1 MRRFFGSFIRLLV
14 ILSVLA
20 FILLMLFR
28 IKYHNDIV
36 GLTRT
41 HVSNATSDLI
51 NDAINVQIEIGDIQ
65 YERIVYFEKDL
76 DGRITA
82 LKTNMSEINRLKTSI
97 LNLINDEILA
107 MDNSQL
113 GIPIGSLILPELMA
127 GRGAE
132 IPIKIMSIRNSDAFF
147 ESTFSQAGIN
157 QTLHMLSMNVLVDVS
172 VLVLG
177 KTENFTV
184 SSQVVVAETVI
195 VGDVPDTYL
204 DSGGLYGT
212 VRENSAFNTNFNR
225 GKSQI
230 L

>member
-1 MRRFFGSFIRLLV
+1 MRRFFRFSLRLLY
-14 ILSVLA
+14 IIPILA
-20 FILLMLFR
+20 FALLILFR
-28 IKYHNDIV
+28 LKYHNDIV
-36 GLTRT
+36 DLAKTQ
-41 HVSNATSDLI
+41 VSNATSDLI

-113 GIPIGSLILPELMA
+113 GIPIGSLILPELMS
-127 GRGAE
+127 GKGAE
-132 IPIKIMSIRNSDAFF
+132 IPIKILSIRNSDAFF
-147 ESTFSQAGIN
+147 ESSFSQAGIN

-177 KTENFTV
+177 KTESFTV

-212 VRENSAFNTNFNR
+212 IRENSAVNTDLNR
-225 GKSQI
+225 GKSQV

>member
-1 MRRFFGSFIRLLV
+1 MRRFFRFSLRLLY
-14 ILSVLA
+14 IIPILA
-20 FILLMLFR
+20 FALLILFR
-28 IKYHNDIV
+28 LKYHNDIV
-36 GLTRT
+36 DLAKTQ
-41 HVSNATSDLI
+41 VSNATSDLI

-113 GIPIGSLILPELMA
+113 GIPIGSLILPELMS

-132 IPIKIMSIRNSDAFF
+132 IPIKILSIRNSDAFF
-147 ESTFSQAGIN
+147 ESSFSQAGIN

-177 KTENFTV
+177 KTESFTV

-212 VRENSAFNTNFNR
+212 IRENSAVNTDLNR
-225 GKSQI
+225 GKSQV